1 MEEQQSKPV
10 IFDLSWSLD
19 ESRQTLSS
27 SLFRD
32 IPNEILLHIFRFL
45 SVPDLCRI
53 SSVCRAFKILAD
65 RDELWKVKCDTSK
78 KLYSKSYKQIYIE
91 WIHEKSIRNQ
101 KLNQIRMERMH
112 RTACIICLPPSYPQR
127 PAGKHHFQSIGS
139 FKQHPNSTRN
149 MAIPLSVDID
159 ETAPKLISLSEKTGA
174 FLKQWFSPSVLKQMI
189 QRYYRFMQLK
199 AYHPTNTLL
208 IPTLDIEIIWQTHLL
223 RPEMYEKDCIRLFRR
238 VIDHSLVLN
247 EVESYFKRQ
256 AFIDTC
262 QLYEEKFGEKYCTL
276 PKIEEEKNDIR
287 VRDLHAFNSR
297 KKQQETYS
305 YWDETQFEFLSK
317 SPQDYEN
324 PFSFTE
330 GDIKLDGE
338 WFELCKQFMFDA
350 FKKLSTPIR
359 HYYSSE
365 HIDLGPNALRR
376 LKKSYERFL
385 YMAAKYPLKDGNGFI
400 PPTYAVDIIW
410 HSHMQEPLK
419 YIADCVRLVGYVIY
433 HDPWPIVEDE
443 KMKKSCDKVDQIW
456 RDEFQC
462 ELGTDHLYDTSNNN
476 KNSLAEDY
484 WDTSSDDEMDLE

>member
-1 MEEQQSKPV
+1 MEKQSKSV
-10 IFDLSWSLD
+10 TFDLSWSLD

-32 IPNEILLHIFRFL
+32 IPNEILLYIFRFL

-53 SSVCRAFKILAD
+53 SSVCRTFKTLAD
-65 RDELWKVKCDTSK
+65 HDELWKFKCNTSK
-78 KLYSKSYKQIYIE
+78 KLYSKSYKQIYME

-101 KLNQIRMERMH
+101 KLNHMRMDRMH
-112 RTACIICLPPSYPQR
+112 RTACIIISPPSYPQR

-139 FKQHPNSTRN
+139 FTKHPNSTQD
-149 MAIPLSVDID
+149 MTIQLSVDID
-159 ETAPKLISLSEKTGA
+159 KTAPELISLSEKTAA
-174 FLKQWFSPSVLKQMI
+174 FLKQWFSPSILKQMI

-199 AYHPTNTLL
+199 AYHPANTLL

-238 VIDHSLVLN
+238 MIDHSLVLN

-276 PKIEEEKNDIR
+276 PKIEEEKNYMR
-287 VRDLHAFNSR
+287 VRDLDSFNSP
-297 KKQQETYS
+297 KKQQQGTYS
-305 YWDETQFEFLSK
+305 YWDTTQFEFLSQ

-338 WFELCKQFMFDA
+338 WFELCKQFMSDA
-350 FKKLSTPIR
+350 FEKLPGHVR
-359 HYYSSE
+359 LYYSSE
-365 HIDLGPNALRR
+365 HIDLKPKSLQR

-400 PPTYAVDIIW
+400 PPTYAVDIMW

-419 YIADCVRLVGYVIY
+419 YVADCVRLVGYVIY

-462 ELGTDHLYDTSNNN
+462 ELGTDHLYDTSDNDNRWFD
-476 KNSLAEDY
+476 EDG
-484 WDTSSDDEMDLE
+484 SDDGVDSE